1 MISKLYRSPKFILRL
16 YSQIC
21 QEDLLSFQREVKSR
35 LPSSIGGKNYFTIEL
50 IDVNEDNKL
59 DLLLGGHEWE
69 GSGTIVLINPGNNN
83 FSNVTPIIIPEVPNE
98 GVVFDFTFTG
108 TGNNRMLWILRTS
121 GGDGTFYQ
129 SRVIQKVLWHSLKST
144 VVSNERPAQWIPW
157 IIPTIING
165 IKVIACDDKN
175 TGVSIFAF
183 E

>member
-129 SRVIQKVLWHSLKST
+129 SRVIQKVLWSTLQST
-144 VVSNERPAQWIPW
+144 VILNERPAQWIPW
-157 IIPTIING
+157 IIPTTIG
-165 IKVIACDDKN
+165 GTKVIAGDN
-175 TGVSIFAF
+175 ESLGVSIPQ
-183 E
+183 